1 MQVLSKSKKNLKL
14 NKILVELKMINLS
27 NKKETKKM
35 TRLEQFY
42 KTENSKNLNLFL
54 KKKEMMTKSP

>member
-1 MQVLSKSKKNLKL
+1 
-14 NKILVELKMINLS
+14 MINLS

-54 KKKEMMTKSP
+54 KKKEMMTKVNNNKT